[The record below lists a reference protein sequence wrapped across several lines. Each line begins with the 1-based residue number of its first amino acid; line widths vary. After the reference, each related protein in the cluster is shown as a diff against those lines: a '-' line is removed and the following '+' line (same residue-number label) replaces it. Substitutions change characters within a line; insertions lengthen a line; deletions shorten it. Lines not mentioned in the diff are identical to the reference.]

1 MSYTL
6 TTKKTW
12 AQTRDMLAETFEKWG
27 VADWNIIPPDGLK
40 PSQYTNGFYY
50 NPSQRAV
57 TVRWTTRQ
65 EKREIRLSMSE
76 QTRPVDNLR
85 VLALA
90 TEAMRMNEV
99 RGIGRTIQD
108 AYMQLAAP
116 LAARDPYEVLQV
128 RPDAAM
134 EVIEAVYKSLAK
146 KAHPD
151 MGGSTAQMTELND
164 AIERI
169 RQERGAS

>member
-1 MSYTL
+1 MPYTL

-12 AQTRDMLAETFEKWG
+12 AQTRDMLADTFEKWG
-27 VADWNIIPPDGLK
+27 VADWNIIAPEGLK
-40 PSQYTNGFYY
+40 PAQYTNGFYY
-50 NPSQRAV
+50 NASQRAV

-65 EKREIRLSMSE
+65 EKREIRLAMSE
-76 QTRPVDNLR
+76 QSRPVDNLR

-90 TEAMRMNEV
+90 IEAMRMNEV

-108 AYMQLAAP
+108 AYLQLAAP
-116 LAARDPYEVLQV
+116 QAARDPYEVLQV

-151 MGGSTAQMTELND
+151 AGGSDAAMKELNE

-169 RQERGAS
+169 RNERGTS